1 MTNPM
6 VKEVNA
12 ETGEEIEREM
22 NADELAQLEIDKAF
36 SQAEK
41 DAATALATKKQEVLA
56 KLGLTA
62 DEVTALL
69 A

>member
-1 MTNPM
+1 MTKLM
-6 VKEVNA
+6 VKFHNA

-22 NADELAQLEIDKAF
+22 NAEELAQHAVDVANA
-36 SQAEK
+36 QAER

>member
-1 MTNPM
+1 MAKYM

-22 NADELAQLEIDKAF
+22 NAAELAQLEKDLIVRDAERAEEKAK
-36 SQAEK
+36 ANAR
-41 DAATALATKKQEVLA
+41 AAVLA

-62 DEVTALL
+62 EEMAALL
-69 A
+69 G